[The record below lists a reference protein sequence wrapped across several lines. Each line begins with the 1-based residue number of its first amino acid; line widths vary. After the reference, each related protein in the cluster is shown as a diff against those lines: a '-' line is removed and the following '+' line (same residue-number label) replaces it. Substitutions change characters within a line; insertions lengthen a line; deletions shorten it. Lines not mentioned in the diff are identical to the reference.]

1 MIDPRYMRIYE
12 RLLGAYGPRGW
23 WPVTPPGETAPR
35 YTGGPRTPRQRF
47 EVAAGAVLT
56 QNTAWANASRAIER
70 LNALGAMSPAAIRN
84 MGEGALAEAIRPAGY
99 YNQKAKRLK
108 ILAAF
113 FLEGGT
119 RSRAALLA
127 LHGVGPET
135 ADSILLYA
143 WNIPVFVIDAY
154 TRRMFGRLGLV
165 PESADYDEAQA
176 AFAGNLP
183 RRAGLYREYHALI
196 VEHGKRACK
205 KVPVC
210 KKCLLKTT
218 CALYLSCGKRTSI
231 ARSG

>member
-1 MIDPRYMRIYE
+1 
-12 RLLGAYGPRGW
+12 
-23 WPVTPPGETAPR
+23 
-35 YTGGPRTPRQRF
+35 
-47 EVAAGAVLT
+47 
-56 QNTAWANASRAIER
+56 
-70 LNALGAMSPAAIRN
+70 